1 MTARTNLPQ
10 LPVGAVLPALGE
22 ALAGKGSAV
31 LVAPPGAGK
40 TTLVPLFL
48 LDAPWLGQGR
58 IVLLEPRRLAARAAA
73 RRMAALLGEEPGQT
87 VGYAMRME
95 NRVSARTRILV
106 VTEGV
111 LSRMILDD
119 PELSGVSAVIFDEF
133 HERSLDG
140 DFGLALALDVQGALR
155 PDLRL
160 LVMSATLDGA
170 RVSKLLSG
178 APVIESEG
186 RSFPVEIRNQER
198 APGEPVEDE
207 SGGGAEGGRGR
218 PVLGRADERGSRHLT
233 EFTMLEWYRSNAD
246 YRDLMQDCVGLLR
259 QVADTCSEGACFKRN
274 DLKIDPNQ
282 TWLHFSV
289 QEAFL
294 RFAKDDALVSAQNGL
309 FEELLTD
316 RIEPALEKFEV
327 PVILQDYPAQ
337 LAALARLKT
346 VAPDFA
352 ERFELYVG
360 GLELA
365 NGFSELTDPFEQ
377 RARFEEANRIRQ
389 QMGKSELPLP
399 EPFLAELSAMPPA
412 AGIALGVDRLVMLTV
427 GADCIDQVVAFTP
440 ESL

>member
-1 MTARTNLPQ
+1 MQNSGALYIRAQVLQTIRRFFTERGFLEVETPFRIPANAPEEFID
-10 LPVGAVLPALGE
+10 PVPAL
-22 ALAGKGSAV
+22 ASWQL
-31 LVAPPGAGK
+31 
-40 TTLVPLFL
+40 
-48 LDAPWLGQGR
+48 
-58 IVLLEPRRLAARAAA
+58 
-73 RRMAALLGEEPGQT
+73 QT
-87 VGYAMRME
+87 
-95 NRVSARTRILV
+95 S
-106 VTEGV
+106 
-111 LSRMILDD
+111 
-119 PELSGVSAVIFDEF
+119 PEICMK
-133 HERSLDG
+133 
-140 DFGLALALDVQGALR
+140 
-155 PDLRL
+155 RL
-160 LVMSATLDGA
+160 LC
-170 RVSKLLSG
+170 
-178 APVIESEG
+178 
-186 RSFPVEIRNQER
+186 
-198 APGEPVEDE
+198 
-207 SGGGAEGGRGR
+207 RGYDKIFQICR
-218 PVLGRADERGSRHLT
+218 CWRADERGSRHLT

-246 YRDLMQDCVGLLR
+246 YHDLMQDCVGLLR